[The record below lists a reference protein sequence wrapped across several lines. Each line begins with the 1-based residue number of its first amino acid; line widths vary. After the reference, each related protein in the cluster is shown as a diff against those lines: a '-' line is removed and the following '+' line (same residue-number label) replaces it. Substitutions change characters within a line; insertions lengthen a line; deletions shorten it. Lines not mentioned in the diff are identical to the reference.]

1 MRRDQRQ
8 PMMIKTFF
16 IGEKID
22 NICFKT
28 GVGAIGATDS
38 ETQHLFESA
47 KKKNCDSNFANFVFD
62 LHDDH
67 GDIVDT
73 IFLTAEDYT
82 AITGENAMSRE
93 EYEKIDSDFWA
104 SAENMFCFAGDK

>member
-1 MRRDQRQ
+1 MDKNNRQ
-8 PMMIKTFF
+8 PMMIKSFF

-47 KKKNCDSNFANFVFD
+47 KKRNCDPAFASFLFD

-73 IFLTAEDYT
+73 IFLSAEDYT
-82 AITGENAMSRE
+82 VITGENAMSKE
-93 EYEKIDSDFWA
+93 
-104 SAENMFCFAGDK
+104 